1 MLYVNLEVNG
11 VAVKAFVDSGAQMT
25 IMTQEFAE
33 RCYLTRLIDKRFEGV
48 ARGVGTSKI
57 IGQIHQV
64 WLIIVQG
71 FHNFFHRLCDTNVA
85 PVVNPCLV

>member
-1 MLYVNLEVNG
+1 MVGHITMLYVNLEVNG

-57 IGQIHQV
+57 IGRIHQV
-64 WLIIVQG
+64 
-71 FHNFFHRLCDTNVA
+71 
-85 PVVNPCLV
+85 